1 MNKLRFCYRTELT
14 FSKPVSGHRF
24 QLRCLPPDLPQQRIC
39 DLELEI
45 EPACEVAHETDSFH
59 NPVLIGS
66 IEEPH
71 EHFSY
76 GVSGIAFVDQRN
88 IRTSPYRPL
97 YRFQSDYTRQGP
109 ALAALTEEVR
119 EDIVASEGKVSS
131 PVERASYAMHAVH
144 ERLAY
149 VPGSTTVET
158 RAEEA
163 LVGGSGVCQDFAQVT
178 ISVCRGLGLL
188 AKYVAGI
195 YTAEGATHAWIE
207 VYQGGRWHPLDPT
220 NDCVVGDSYVKIS
233 NGRDYGDCLLSIGVF
248 NGAADQSQTVDAHVD
263 ELASAE
269 Q

>member
-1 MNKLRFCYRTELT
+1 MNKLRFSYQTELD
-14 FSKPVSGHRF
+14 FSEAVSGHRF

-45 EPACEVAHETDSFH
+45 SPACEPGHETDSFH

-66 IEEPH
+66 IDEPH
-71 EHFSY
+71 ETFSY
-76 GVSGIAFVDQRN
+76 KVSGLAFVDQHL
-88 IRTSPYRPL
+88 IRTSPYKPL

-119 EDIVASEGKVSS
+119 ESILASGGKVSS
-131 PVERASYAMHAVH
+131 PVERATFAMHAVH

-158 RAEEA
+158 CAEEA
-163 LVGGSGVCQDFAQVT
+163 LAGGSGVCQDFAQVT

-220 NDCVVGDSYVKIS
+220 NDCAVGDSYVKIS

-248 NGAADQSQTVDAHVD
+248 NGSAEQSQTVHARVD
-263 ELASAE
+263 ELACAE